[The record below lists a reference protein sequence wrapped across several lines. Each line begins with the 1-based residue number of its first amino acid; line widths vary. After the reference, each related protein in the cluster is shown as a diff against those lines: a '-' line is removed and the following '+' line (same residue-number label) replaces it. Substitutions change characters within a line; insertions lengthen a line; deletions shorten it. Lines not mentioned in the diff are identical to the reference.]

1 MRPIAAWLVARP
13 QNAIIGLTGT
23 LLLPFAQMIVSG
35 TVMALLVLKQGA
47 LPATMQGA
55 IAVAILTVSS
65 LIIGAPVSQV
75 MGNALVIWVPVMLL
89 ATLTRR
95 GRSLTLSLQTSVIA
109 AIAATAAFFVIVAD
123 PIAFWT
129 DALARVSETFRQMG
143 LTQNAAVLYEQ
154 REAFAPQMTMLAVV
168 STWSLYAVVLLFGYG
183 AFRALPGEGAPFGRF
198 CDLNFGRVLAV
209 IMAVSSVLSVL
220 TGAAWLENLAFV
232 SFAVFW
238 LQGLALVHWLHAEG
252 RVPIWV
258 VVLVYGLVPLLN
270 AMLVLALA
278 VTGYADAWFGFR
290 SRMATAD

>member
-1 MRPIAAWLVARP
+1 MRRIAAWLVARP
-13 QNAIIGLTGT
+13 QNAIIALAGT
-23 LLLPFAQMIVSG
+23 LLLPFAQIISG
-35 TVMALLVLKQGA
+35 TVMTLLVLKQGA
-47 LPATMQGA
+47 APATVQGA

-65 LIIGAPVSQV
+65 LIISAPVSQV
-75 MGNALVIWVPVMLL
+75 MANALVIWVPVMLL

-109 AIAATAAFFVIVAD
+109 AIVATVAFFVIVAD
-123 PIAFWT
+123 PVAFWT
-129 DALARVSETFRQMG
+129 DALAKLSEAFRQMG

-183 AFRALPGEGAPFGRF
+183 AFRALPGQNAPFGRF

-209 IMAVSSVLSVL
+209 IMAVSSVASVL

-238 LQGLALVHWLHAEG
+238 LQGLAIVHWLHAEG
-252 RVPIWV
+252 RVPVWV
-258 VVLVYGLVPLLN
+258 VVLVYALVPLLN
-270 AMLVLALA
+270 AMLILALA

-290 SRMATAD
+290 SRMAAAD

>member
-13 QNAIIGLTGT
+13 QNAIIGLAGT
-23 LLLPFAQMIVSG
+23 LLLPFAQIISG
-35 TVMALLVLKQGA
+35 AVMTLLVLKHGA
-47 LPATMQGA
+47 LPSTVQGA

-65 LIIGAPVSQV
+65 LIISAPVSQV
-75 MGNALVIWVPVMLL
+75 LANALVIWVPVMLL
-89 ATLTRR
+89 ASLTRR

-109 AIAATAAFFVIVAD
+109 AIVATVAFFVIVAD
-123 PIAFWT
+123 PVAFWT
-129 DALARVSETFRQMG
+129 DALAKLSETLRQMG
-143 LTQNAAVLYEQ
+143 LAQNAAVLYEQ

-168 STWSLYAVVLLFGYG
+168 ATWSLYAVVLLFGYS
-183 AFRALPGEGAPFGRF
+183 AFRALPGENAPFGRF

-232 SFAVFW
+232 SFAIFW
-238 LQGLALVHWLHAEG
+238 LQGLAIVHWLHAEG
-252 RVPIWV
+252 RVPVWV
-258 VVLVYGLVPLLN
+258 VVLVYALIPLLN

-290 SRMATAD
+290 SRMAAAD